1 MKLIKNFILTIIF
14 VSFASAVH
22 AETKM
27 RITLQLP
34 LKAHLGQ
41 NLLVF
46 KLCDIPAR
54 TITVN
59 CRTTLEKFCVAFF
72 DIPPLSF

>member
-34 LKAHLGQ
+34 LKAHLAKTY
-41 NLLVF
+41 LFSKDLR
-46 KLCDIPAR
+46 KI
-54 TITVN
+54 
-59 CRTTLEKFCVAFF
+59 
-72 DIPPLSF
+72 